1 MELIL
6 KNVKKK
12 DFPVLKSL
20 AKSLGFEIVQE
31 VEKPYNPEFVKE
43 ILDAEQSIKDGKG
56 VRGPYEESL
65 VGLKIADLTQ
75 PLEIVRIIHSFDPCI
90 ACAVHVMDTKGNEL
104 SSYKVDVNGASC

>member
-31 VEKPYNPEFVKE
+31 DKPYNPEFVKE
-43 ILDAEQSIKDGKG
+43 ILEAEKDILEGRGIKMTM
-56 VRGPYEESL
+56 EEIRAL
-65 VGLKIADLTQ
+65 CK
-75 PLEIVRIIHSFDPCI
+75 
-90 ACAVHVMDTKGNEL
+90 
-104 SSYKVDVNGASC
+104 